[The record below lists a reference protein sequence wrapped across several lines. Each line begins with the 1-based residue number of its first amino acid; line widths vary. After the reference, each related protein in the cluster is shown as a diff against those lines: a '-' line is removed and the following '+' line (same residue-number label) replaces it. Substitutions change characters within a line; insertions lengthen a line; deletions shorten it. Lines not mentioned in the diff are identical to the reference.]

1 MASRRYTL
9 LLANRNSG
17 NVHRATFS
25 VRPIAAITCF
35 LASLPILI
43 GLGAAWK
50 AKSEVLDLQAN
61 RTTLTIENA
70 NYRQATAALA
80 GQIASLQSA
89 MSDLGARSAL
99 DPTLARAMES
109 LPAVVKSQAMG
120 GTSEVER
127 SAQDAL
133 AVISNPE
140 DTFGL
145 LRTILTSLESRL
157 SVVSSAVDRRNAL
170 ADATPSLWPA
180 HGWITSTMGMRK
192 DPVTGAPAYHR
203 GLDIGVEKG
212 KPVFATAAGEVTFS
226 GYSGNYGNLIVID
239 HGFGL
244 RTRYGHLLASTV
256 KVGQQ
261 VLRGATIGKVGA
273 TGRATGYHLHY
284 EVIANGRRLNPL
296 QLLTQKPEA
305 R

>member
-17 NVHRATFS
+17 AVHRATFS
-25 VRPIAAITCF
+25 VRPVAAVACF
-35 LASLPILI
+35 LASLPILV

-50 AKSEVLDLQAN
+50 AKSEVLGLQAD

-70 NYRQATAALA
+70 NYREATAALA

-99 DPTLARAMES
+99 DPTLARAMDS

-120 GTSEVER
+120 GTTEVER

-133 AVISNPE
+133 AVLSNPE
-140 DTFGL
+140 DTFSL

-203 GLDIGVEKG
+203 GLDIGVERG
-212 KPVFATAAGEVTFS
+212 KPVFATAAGKVTFS

-244 RTRYGHLLASTV
+244 QTRYGHLLASTV

-261 VLRGATIGKVGA
+261 VPRGGTIGKVGA
-273 TGRATGYHLHY
+273 TGRATGHHLHY
-284 EVIANGRRLNPL
+284 EVIANGRLLNPL
-296 QLLTQKPEA
+296 KLLTQKPGT